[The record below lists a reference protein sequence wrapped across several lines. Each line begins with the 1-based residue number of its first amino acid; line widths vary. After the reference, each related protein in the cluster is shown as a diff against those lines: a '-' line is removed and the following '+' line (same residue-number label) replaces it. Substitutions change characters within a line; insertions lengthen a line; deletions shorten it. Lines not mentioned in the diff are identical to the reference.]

1 MVATLTG
8 TVPLRSLQIGYETTR
23 GVGNAATAVMP
34 ALSVDLNPRYEQ
46 SKREEQRGSF
56 IKLYRA
62 PIITKHH
69 VEVGIE
75 LTPTFEEFCWWAG
88 LALKGLTSPSST
100 EYTSVKRWIYS
111 PTAASDDLKTASIEV
126 VTDTQNYTI
135 PFCVVNRLQFG
146 WEAGG
151 PATMQVDLL
160 GQRLT
165 SASKTAALTAITS
178 EEINPANTL
187 AYIDASTIGSTAVT
201 NVVAYSFTVDNGF
214 MPLFSA
220 NGTNYPSN
228 FYRGERRSMRTE
240 MTVDFTA
247 TTEQAALTAGTIRK
261 IRTKISGTEIA
272 ASSPSTNRS
281 LTVDWYGYHEEAPFS
296 TSDGKTQQR
305 FTSESFYDATA
316 TYDWSVTVDN
326 AVTTVG

>member
-8 TVPLRSLQIGYETTR
+8 TVPLRSLQIGYEATR
-23 GVGNAATAVMP
+23 GVGGAATVIIP

-69 VEVGIE
+69 VEIGIE

-88 LALKGLTSPSST
+88 LALKGLTAPTST
-100 EYTSVKRWIYS
+100 VNSSVKRWVYT
-111 PTAASDDLKTASIEV
+111 PTADSDDLKTASIEV
-126 VTDTQNYTI
+126 VTDTQNLTI

-146 WEAGG
+146 WESGG

-165 SASKTAALTAITS
+165 TASKTAALSAITS

-187 AYIDASTIGSTAVT
+187 AYIDASTIGTTAVT
-201 NVVAYSFTVDNGF
+201 NVSAYSFTIDNGF
-214 MPLFSA
+214 MPLFTT
-220 NGTNYPSN
+220 NGNNYPTN
-228 FYRGERRSMRTE
+228 FYRGERRAMRTE
-240 MTVDFTA
+240 MTVDFDA
-247 TTEQAALTAGTIRK
+247 MTEQTALAAGTQRK

-316 TYDWSVTVDN
+316 TYDWAVTVDN
-326 AVTTVG
+326 TVTTVG